1 MWRKNIGKFEEKYR
15 ALRIGK
21 PNRLDS
27 EIEDELKSNFLS
39 DFDQLTLEARRKLV
53 MESRVLVFLE
63 WDIANAMIFY

>member
-1 MWRKNIGKFEEKYR
+1 
-15 ALRIGK
+15 
-21 PNRLDS
+21 LDS